1 MAIDIRPVP
10 VPARLDTAEARPL
23 EAYVDLTRLVAL
35 ETWGHDHFEFTAA
48 ELLVRHRD
56 QRFRR
61 RVEVGAYEG
70 DDLVGAAA
78 MVWESDPQ
86 ARMAEISLGVRPDRR
101 GRGVGSALLAA
112 MEAHAAAVGRPALV
126 GWSEH
131 GGASLRTTGEVLR
144 APDGDAELP
153 ASDPAARFAVAHGYA
168 LQQVERVSGLRVD
181 GRLEEFVAALGERE
195 PAASDAGYRLRT
207 WEDRAPDE
215 LADAYAAAR
224 ARMVHDVP
232 AGGLQYDDEVWTAD
246 RVRAYEDERRDSA
259 TGVLVAAAVT
269 DAGEVAGY
277 TELEL
282 PDGRPIAYQSD
293 TLVVGAHRGHA
304 LGMLLKLAN
313 LVRLGD
319 VEPERGEVFTWNAD
333 ENDHMLAIN
342 LALGFEL
349 RGLDASWQRPASAA
363 ASGAAGIA
371 GTGATTGS

>member
-1 MAIDIRPVP
+1 MAIEIRPVP
-10 VPARLDTAEARPL
+10 VPSRLGTAEASPL
-23 EAYVDLTRLVAL
+23 EAYVDLTRAIAR
-35 ETWGHDHFEFTAA
+35 ETWGHDHFEFGAA

-56 QRFRR
+56 RRFRR

-78 MVWESDPQ
+78 MVWETDPQ
-86 ARMAEISLGVRPDRR
+86 ARMAEMSLGVRPDRR
-101 GRGVGSALLAA
+101 GRGVGSALLTA
-112 MEAHAAAVGRPALV
+112 MESRAAEVGRPALV

-153 ASDPAARFAVAHGYA
+153 AADPAARFAVARGYA
-168 LQQVERVSGLRVD
+168 LQQLERVSGLRVD
-181 GRLEEFVAALGERE
+181 GRRDEFAAALEERE
-195 PAASDAGYRLRT
+195 LAASAAGYRLRT

-215 LADAYAAAR
+215 LVDAYAAAR
-224 ARMVHDVP
+224 ARMVLDVP
-232 AGGLQYDDEVWTAD
+232 PGGLQYDDEVWTAD

-259 TGVLVAAAVT
+259 TGMLVAAAVA
-269 DAGEVAGY
+269 DGGEIAGY

-293 TLVVGAHRGHA
+293 TLVVGAHRGHG
-304 LGMLLKLAN
+304 LGMLVKLAN
-313 LVRLGD
+313 LVRLAD
-319 VEPERGEVFTWNAD
+319 VAPERREVSTWNAD

-349 RGLDASWQRPASAA
+349 RGLDASWQRPAPDG
-363 ASGAAGIA
+363 ASGAAGTA